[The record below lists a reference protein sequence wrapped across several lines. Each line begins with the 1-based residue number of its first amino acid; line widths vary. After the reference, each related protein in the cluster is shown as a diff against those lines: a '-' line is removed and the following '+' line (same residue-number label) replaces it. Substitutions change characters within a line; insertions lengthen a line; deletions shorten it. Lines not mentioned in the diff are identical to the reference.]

1 MMDILFGKFV
11 AVFEAYGSQSL
22 GYFSPPGVLL
32 SDSCKDFNLGQ
43 IKFHYK
49 NGKELVSKWPPDA
62 WRHVSR
68 DYL

>member
-1 MMDILFGKFV
+1 MTQVMHILSGKFV

-32 SDSCKDFNLGQ
+32 SDSCKDFNLGH
-43 IKFHYK
+43 IKFHHK
-49 NGKELVSKWPPDA
+49 NGKEVDA
-62 WRHVSR
+62 CGCDSR